1 MVIVSFINKQFLIFI
16 KVAHFYYTIQISVSI
31 VIRTFTGWFCCSHFA
46 TAWVLNNFFSG
57 LLVSYLLLKEL
68 RRNEG
73 NIKWLQFIPKFY
85 FHRYWRYVLHWFI
98 SFVVVPVFVKLFML
112 NKLLTVV
119 RKKKFDFWLNLS
131 LKKRVTVLH
140 AVTISKHWVRACFL
154 CCLSSQIN
162 VDFLIKSTW
171 LKVSCIK

>member
-1 MVIVSFINKQFLIFI
+1 MVIVSFIDKQFLIFI

-73 NIKWLQFIPKFY
+73 NIKWLPFIAKFY

-98 SFVVVPVFVKLFML
+98 LFMVLFVKFFILCTMHNYMKALSQSLFP
-112 NKLLTVV
+112 VV
-119 RKKKFDFWLNLS
+119 ASVITNYHNVYFKKH
-131 LKKRVTVLH
+131 TIEGVLH
-140 AVTISKHWVRACFL
+140 KIT
-154 CCLSSQIN
+154 
-162 VDFLIKSTW
+162 
-171 LKVSCIK
+171 

>member
-1 MVIVSFINKQFLIFI
+1 MVIVSFINKQCLIFI

-73 NIKWLQFIPKFY
+73 NIKWLPFIAKFY

-98 SFVVVPVFVKLFML
+98 SFVVVPVFVNFFML

-119 RKKKFDFWLNLS
+119 RKKKVW
-131 LKKRVTVLH
+131 
-140 AVTISKHWVRACFL
+140 
-154 CCLSSQIN
+154 
-162 VDFLIKSTW
+162 FLIKFVIEKTCYSAPC
-171 LKVSCIK
+171 SNYIKALSQSLFPLLPVITN